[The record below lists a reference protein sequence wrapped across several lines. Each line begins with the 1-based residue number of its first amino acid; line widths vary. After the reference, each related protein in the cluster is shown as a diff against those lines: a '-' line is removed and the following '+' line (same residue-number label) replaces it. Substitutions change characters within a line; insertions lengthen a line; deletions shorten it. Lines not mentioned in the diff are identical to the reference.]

1 LTLRKWFHLFW
12 TTLLLGIGL
21 GLAAGL
27 MLSAG
32 QFELA
37 MPGLKAFGF
46 NVLYMALVGATV
58 SILSQMGYFAF
69 LIVRYV
75 GLGMIR
81 NKKTWD
87 LIQWALVVISIFE
100 LVSLRYIQFGGSW
113 LEYVPLAAIILAIAL
128 IVAYWKAKLTNYNG
142 FLPTLFFMTVV
153 TILEAIPALRTNNA
167 SGIFFM
173 LFPLLGCNAWQ
184 ILILPRILQGRKE
197 PAAADS
203 V

>member
-1 LTLRKWFHLFW
+1 MTLRKWFHLFW
-12 TTLLLGIGL
+12 TTLLLGIVL

-27 MLSAG
+27 ILSVG

-37 MPGLKAFGF
+37 MPGLRAIGF
-46 NVLYMALVGATV
+46 NMLYMILVGATV

-75 GLGMIR
+75 GLGIIR

-87 LIQWALVVISIFE
+87 LLQWALVVIAMFE

-113 LEYVPLAAIILAIAL
+113 FAYVPLAAVMLAVSL
-128 IVAYWKAKLTNYNG
+128 LVAYWKVKLTNANG
-142 FLPTLFFMTVV
+142 FLPTLFYMYVV

-173 LFPLLGCNAWQ
+173 LVPLLGCNAWQ
-184 ILILPRILQGRKE
+184 ILILPRILQNQKE

-203 V
+203 K